1 MRARAHVSAYLIASD
16 LASDPFPHSLSRTR
30 LCVHTYTRVHTHTHT
45 RMYAYTHLQMSLL
58 CGLEPSTDTIYRYM
72 YVELM

>member
-1 MRARAHVSAYLIASD
+1 MRARMSARISLRVTH
-16 LASDPFPHSLSRTR
+16 FRTLSRTR

-45 RMYAYTHLQMSLL
+45 RMYAYTHLQMSLV